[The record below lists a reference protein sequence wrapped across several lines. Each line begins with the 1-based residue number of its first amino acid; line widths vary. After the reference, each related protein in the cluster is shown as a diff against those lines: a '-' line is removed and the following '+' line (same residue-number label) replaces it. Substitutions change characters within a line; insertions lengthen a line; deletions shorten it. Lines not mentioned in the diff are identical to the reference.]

1 MTNVLGGA
9 LVYFSDA
16 RVARVNPRLPKGN
29 FHANDGKIIA
39 ALKE

>member
-1 MTNVLGGA
+1 MTNVWGGA

-29 FHANDGKIIA
+29 FHANDDGKM
-39 ALKE
+39 LSKND